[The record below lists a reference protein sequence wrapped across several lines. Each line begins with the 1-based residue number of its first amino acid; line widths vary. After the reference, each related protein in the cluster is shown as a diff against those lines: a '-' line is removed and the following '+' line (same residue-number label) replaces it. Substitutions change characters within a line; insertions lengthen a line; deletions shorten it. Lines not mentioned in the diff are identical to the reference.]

1 MSGYYILYSTYL
13 DVILNSIVPISRVFR
28 ESALPYFSWDYRL
41 NFNFMIWEGNIYI
54 SRDVFLHS
62 RAENER
68 LKLIAPSF
76 FKLHPQAIDLI
87 SALNKVI
94 KAISM
99 SWGGI
104 LWGAGASKCR
114 NWSSWNSQFSM
125 EAATQRNEI
134 SFMHKFSIHVPI
146 PSLYDPI
153 YEPKRRRN
161 NNFHNV
167 HQSSFSYFLPIRPLG
182 LLRTVRPR

>member
-13 DVILNSIVPISRVFR
+13 DVILSSIVPISRVFR

-54 SRDVFLHS
+54 SRDVFFC

-104 LWGAGASKCR
+104 L
-114 NWSSWNSQFSM
+114 
-125 EAATQRNEI
+125 
-134 SFMHKFSIHVPI
+134 
-146 PSLYDPI
+146 
-153 YEPKRRRN
+153 
-161 NNFHNV
+161 
-167 HQSSFSYFLPIRPLG
+167 
-182 LLRTVRPR
+182 